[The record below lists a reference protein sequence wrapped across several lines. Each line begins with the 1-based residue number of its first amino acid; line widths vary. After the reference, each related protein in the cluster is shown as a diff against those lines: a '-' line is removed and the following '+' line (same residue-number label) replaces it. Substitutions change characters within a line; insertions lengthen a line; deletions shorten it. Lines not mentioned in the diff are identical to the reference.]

1 MTTPNSDSPI
11 DWDDWDAKTLAAWCA
26 RSSESY
32 NVGAWQTALLLRPS
46 SFRDRVASHLAA
58 MDLPAGCPALVT
70 WRVSGGSDD

>member
-1 MTTPNSDSPI
+1 MTPDSDSPI
-11 DWDDWDAKTLAAWCA
+11 DWDDEDAKTLAAWCA

-46 SFRDRVASHLAA
+46 SFRDRVAAHLRA
-58 MDLPAGCPALVT
+58 MDLPSDSPALVT